1 MTMCQFPEPGLRFP
15 KMCLTIRRGTA
26 ERIRA
31 REAMVVEG
39 EEEGGEKGGDG
50 SLA

>member
-1 MTMCQFPEPGLRFP
+1 MTMCQFPELGFQFP
-15 KMCLTIRRGTA
+15 KQCLTIRRGTT

-39 EEEGGEKGGDG
+39 EEEGGKKREDG